1 MDNKENRQ
9 FYWEVKQFLQN
20 SNNVSV
26 EKMAPKPSMVDA
38 IKSIVE
44 TSKPPAPK
52 AIDNSIVGG
61 IGQVIQSTESSKA
74 GYKAQ
79 SHAYTTNNI
88 SNPFYL
94 SEGYWDDFMKGLA
107 EVGEFGTNVFGK
119 GQGAGKYGAMLPM
132 TADQARQN
140 ASLRRARQALNLNS
154 DQLNL
159 QQTANP
165 GLVNQS
171 DVSNL
176 LSQKTT
182 SGVSLLGDADRQK
195 ATNLLGQLS
204 DQEDQNQKNN
214 TPAIAGVDTEGPP
227 SPAIAGV
234 DTEGPPSSLSGS
246 QTSSGSLGLSSP
258 SFVKD
263 VSDKAKGLLDSMNA
277 KKSTPTPSTPTP
289 STPIKSSPGGL
300 ATYGSVQRTP
310 EQIAADKAKATA
322 NKKAQL
328 ERSIAYFETL
338 HSQKQGSSRPEHN
351 VRRVAH
357 MTKLQQQLKALG

>member
-1 MDNKENRQ
+1 MDNKQNRQ

-79 SHAYTTNNI
+79 SQAYTTNNI

-94 SEGYWDDFMKGLA
+94 SEGYWDNLMQGLA
-107 EVGEFGTNVFGK
+107 ALGDNPRDYKQTILTTEQSREK
-119 GQGAGKYGAMLPM
+119 
-132 TADQARQN
+132 ARLAKLTSSQ
-140 ASLRRARQALNLNS
+140 SLTG

-159 QQTANP
+159 ERMASGNP
-165 GLVNQS
+165 LTSGE
-171 DVSNL
+171 L
-176 LSQKTT
+176 LTKIAAQKTT
-182 SGVSLLGDADRQK
+182 PGVPLTPEQKRERDLAGELKREEGLEQIAQADVEAEEAGSKIVRTPGREYGLKPETLDAE
-195 ATNLLGQLS
+195 A
-204 DQEDQNQKNN
+204 
-214 TPAIAGVDTEGPP
+214 
-227 SPAIAGV
+227 
-234 DTEGPPSSLSGS
+234 
-246 QTSSGSLGLSSP
+246 SP
-258 SFVKD
+258 SNLGSD
-263 VSDKAKGLLDSMNA
+263 ATTSLATMGSEVSDKAKGLLASMDA
-277 KKSTPTPSTPTP
+277 KKTKTPPTPPTA
-289 STPIKSSPGGL
+289 PIKSSPGGL

-328 ERSIAYFETL
+328 ERSIAYFKRLDSE
-338 HSQKQGSSRPEHN
+338 KQGSSRPEFN
-351 VRRVAH
+351 VRRFTH
-357 MTKLQQQLKALG
+357 MKKLQQQLKDLG

>member
-1 MDNKENRQ
+1 MDNKQDRQ

-79 SHAYTTNNI
+79 SQAYTTNNI

-94 SEGYWDDFMKGLA
+94 SEGYWDNLMQGLA
-107 EVGEFGTNVFGK
+107 ALGDNPRDYKQTILTPEQSREK
-119 GQGAGKYGAMLPM
+119 
-132 TADQARQN
+132 ARLAKLTSSQ
-140 ASLRRARQALNLNS
+140 SLTG

-159 QQTANP
+159 ERMASGNP
-165 GLVNQS
+165 LTSGE
-171 DVSNL
+171 L
-176 LSQKTT
+176 LTKIAAQKTT
-182 SGVSLLGDADRQK
+182 PGVPLTPEQKRERDLAGELKREEGLEQIAQADVEAEEAGSKIVRTPGREYGLKPETLDAE
-195 ATNLLGQLS
+195 A
-204 DQEDQNQKNN
+204 
-214 TPAIAGVDTEGPP
+214 
-227 SPAIAGV
+227 
-234 DTEGPPSSLSGS
+234 
-246 QTSSGSLGLSSP
+246 SP
-258 SFVKD
+258 SNLGSDATTSLATMGSD
-263 VSDKAKGLLDSMNA
+263 VSDKAKGLLASMNA
-277 KKSTPTPSTPTP
+277 KKTTTATPPTA
-289 STPIKSSPGGL
+289 PIKSSPGGL

-328 ERSIAYFETL
+328 EKSLSYFETL
-338 HSQKQGSSRPEHN
+338 HSQKQGSGTPEQN
-351 VRRVAH
+351 ARRVAH
-357 MTKLQQQLKALG
+357 MTKLQQQLEALG